1 MTERNLLE
9 LRIDIPYSFLADYNN
24 LHKICNHLLFGSF
37 SLRWFSFV
45 CSRESDV
52 FFVSFS
58 NVASN
63 GLFLCIVYSP
73 DRRHSIE
80 MFWIDLTKA
89 IISIRPGLDLI
100 ILHSLEAR

>member
-1 MTERNLLE
+1 MTIFSFYQYWLLMVKKVSYAFFE
-9 LRIDIPYSFLADYNN
+9 
-24 LHKICNHLLFGSF
+24 SF

-52 FFVSFS
+52 VFASFS

-63 GLFLCIVYSP
+63 GLFLCIVASP
-73 DRRHSIE
+73 GQRIVAIRSVE

-89 IISIRPGLDLI
+89 IHFYSPRTLI
-100 ILHSLEAR
+100 ILY